1 MSQATIEDISGRP
14 AAECAAAHDAD
25 ALTRSFVGCV
35 VSEEHASSEGGT
47 NG

>member
-1 MSQATIEDISGRP
+1 MSQVNIDGICGRP
-14 AAECAAAHDAD
+14 VAECTAAQITDP
-25 ALTRSFVGCV
+25 LTRSFEGYV